1 MSTFQFKE
9 FSIIQEKSAMKVGT
23 DSILLGSWV
32 QLNDEQSI
40 LDIGSGTG
48 ILALL
53 LAQRSAATLI
63 DAVEI
68 EENAHEEAVTNF
80 ENSPWSDRLF
90 CYHSSIQDFAKEIDE
105 TYDLIIA
112 NPPFFEPNKREP
124 ISAKSTARQ
133 THTLDFYALLEA
145 TKLLLNK
152 NGSCAFI
159 VPFERETSFIE
170 LAQNTGLFVQRITRV
185 KDTQKAVF
193 KRSMMQFRFEKTKVY
208 TSELVLKN
216 TDKTYSAEFKEFT
229 KGFYLNF

>member
-9 FSIIQEKSAMKVGT
+9 FTIIQEKSAMKVGT

-32 QLNDEQSI
+32 QINDEQSI

-53 LAQRSAATLI
+53 LAQRSEATLI

-90 CYHSSIQDFAKEIDE
+90 CYHSSIQEFAKEIDE

-112 NPPFFEPNKREP
+112 NPPFFEPYKRDP

-133 THTLDFYALLEA
+133 THALDFYTLLEA
-145 TKLLLNK
+145 SKLLLNR

-159 VPFERETSFIE
+159 IPFDKEASFIE

-185 KDTQKAVF
+185 KDKENATY
-193 KRSMMQFRFEKTKVY
+193 KRSLLQFKLRQLTID
-208 TSELVLKN
+208 SQELILKN
-216 TDKTYSAEFKEFT
+216 YDTRYTDVFIKLTADYYLEF
-229 KGFYLNF
+229 

>member
-9 FSIIQEKSAMKVGT
+9 FTIIQEKSAMKVGT

-32 QLNDEQSI
+32 QLTDEQSI
-40 LDIGSGTG
+40 LDMGAGTG
-48 ILALL
+48 VLALL
-53 LAQRSAATLI
+53 LAQRSEAALI

-68 EENAHEEAVTNF
+68 EENAHEETVINF
-80 ENSPWSDRLF
+80 ENSPWADRLF

-133 THTLDFYALLEA
+133 THALDFYALLEA

-159 VPFERETSFIE
+159 VPFEKETSFIE

>member
-9 FSIIQEKSAMKVGT
+9 FTIIQEKSAMKVGT

-53 LAQRSAATLI
+53 LAQRSEATLI

>member
-9 FSIIQEKSAMKVGT
+9 FTIIQEKSAMKVGT

-53 LAQRSAATLI
+53 LAQRSEATLI

-112 NPPFFEPNKREP
+112 NPPFFEPYEREP

-133 THTLDFYALLEA
+133 THALDFYALLEA

-152 NGSCAFI
+152 NGSSAFI